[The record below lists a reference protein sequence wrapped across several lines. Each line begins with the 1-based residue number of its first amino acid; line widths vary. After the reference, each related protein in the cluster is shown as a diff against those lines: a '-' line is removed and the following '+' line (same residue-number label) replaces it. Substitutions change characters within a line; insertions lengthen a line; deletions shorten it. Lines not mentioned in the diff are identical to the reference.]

1 MNQDQNPKFG
11 FAPKKSFN
19 CINLT
24 KVNENNLTKLLR
36 KDSSINSRVVISTD
50 TISIMENA
58 NVNNYNYTANLNKHQ
73 PVYRVKTYNIRYIK
87 KWFEKNNIPTLAN
100 SQQKQASLDF
110 QSNNIIDQI
119 KVLLDNMNFFKL
131 QYLQGK
137 EVNNPYKSLKNIIK
151 LSILIVSYIYFNYSF

>member
-19 CINLT
+19 SINLT

-36 KDSSINSRVVISTD
+36 KDSTINFPVVISTD

-58 NVNNYNYTANLNKHQ
+58 NVNNYNYSPNLNKQ
-73 PVYRVKTYNIRYIK
+73 QLIYRVKTYNIRYIK

-100 SQQKQASLDF
+100 SQQKHASMDF

-137 EVNNPYKSLKNIIK
+137 EVNNQFKSLKI
-151 LSILIVSYIYFNYSF
+151 

>member
-1 MNQDQNPKFG
+1 LF
-11 FAPKKSFN
+11 
-19 CINLT
+19 I
-24 KVNENNLTKLLR
+24 E
-36 KDSSINSRVVISTD
+36 I
-50 TISIMENA
+50 
-58 NVNNYNYTANLNKHQ
+58 
-73 PVYRVKTYNIRYIK
+73 KTYNIRYIK

-137 EVNNPYKSLKNIIK
+137 EVNNQFKSLKI
-151 LSILIVSYIYFNYSF
+151 